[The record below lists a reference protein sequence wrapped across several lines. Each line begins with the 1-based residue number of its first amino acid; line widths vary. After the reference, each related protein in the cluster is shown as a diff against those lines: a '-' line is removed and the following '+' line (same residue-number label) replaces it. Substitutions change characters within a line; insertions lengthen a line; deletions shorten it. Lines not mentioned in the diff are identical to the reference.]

1 MISEKLQDALNEQV
15 NKELFSSYLYL
26 SMATYFD
33 SNNWKGMST
42 WMRYQAQEELF
53 HAMKFINYIEEA
65 GGRVKL
71 DKIEQPQHDWDSPT
85 DVYQASYDHECFIS
99 QSINKIVDLAIKESD
114 HATNNMLKW
123 FVDEQVEEEAT
134 AQEILEKLKLVG
146 DNGVALFMIDKE
158 LGARPAPTAPDA
170 AGE

>member
-1 MISEKLQDALNEQV
+1 MISEKVQEALNDQV
-15 NKELFSSYLYL
+15 NKEFFSSYLYL

-33 SNNWKGMST
+33 ANNWKGMSI
-42 WMRYQAQEELF
+42 WMRYQAQEELY
-53 HAMKFINYIEEA
+53 HALKFIDYIEEA

-71 DKIEQPQHDWDSPT
+71 DKVEKPKIEWESPT
-85 DVYQASYDHECFIS
+85 EVFQDAYDHECMIS
-99 QSINKIVDLAIKESD
+99 KSINKIVDAALKESD
-114 HATNNMLKW
+114 HATHNMLQW
-123 FVDEQVEEEAT
+123 FVNEQVEEEAT

-158 LGARPAPTAPDA
+158 LSARPAPTPPA